1 MEDKRM
7 KNAIRYSK
15 DHVRLKTGEYQKAD
29 GSYEYRYAVFGRSFS
44 FYSKT
49 LENLREKEAQITSQ
63 QNEFRK
69 THLGRTL
76 TLDSLFDL
84 WRQLKRGIR
93 DRTFQHYCDT
103 YQRYVMNSI
112 GRQYVSSLKK
122 SDIKRFYNYLADERR
137 LQIGTIESVH
147 TVLHQI
153 LQLAVDDELI
163 ASNPAD
169 SAVKEL
175 MRARNID
182 HRKPTVLTTVQ
193 QNLLMQFVSESPIYS
208 RGMPIISVLLGTGM
222 RVGELTGLRWCDV
235 DFQKREIDINHALV
249 YYNRS
254 GQHCTFGI
262 NDTKTPASKR
272 VIPMTDSVKDAFL
285 KERAYQAENGLFCQM
300 DVDGYSDF
308 IFLNRFG
315 YPLQQN
321 VLNKA
326 FQRIIRD
333 CNDQEFLK
341 SNAPAVLLPH
351 FSCHSL
357 RHTFATNLARNPN
370 ISVKVAQY
378 LLGHADVTTTLNIY
392 SHCTEEMME
401 NARNALDSSKFM
413 HE

>member
-1 MEDKRM
+1 M

-208 RGMPIISVLLGTGM
+208 RWMPIISVLLGTGM

-285 KERAYQAENGLFCQM
+285 KERAYQAENGLYHLTKGLWGVHFEPRGVHLLIITF
-300 DVDGYSDF
+300 D
-308 IFLNRFG
+308 IF
-315 YPLQQN
+315 
-321 VLNKA
+321 
-326 FQRIIRD
+326 
-333 CNDQEFLK
+333 
-341 SNAPAVLLPH
+341 
-351 FSCHSL
+351 
-357 RHTFATNLARNPN
+357 T
-370 ISVKVAQY
+370 
-378 LLGHADVTTTLNIY
+378 
-392 SHCTEEMME
+392 
-401 NARNALDSSKFM
+401 
-413 HE
+413 

>member
-1 MEDKRM
+1 M
-7 KNAIRYSK
+7 KNAVRYSK

-29 GSYEYRYAVFGRSFS
+29 GSYEYRYTVFGHSFS

-76 TLDSLFDL
+76 TLDTLFDL
-84 WRQLKRGIR
+84 WKQLKRGIR

-103 YQRYVMNSI
+103 YQRYITSGI

-137 LQIGTIESVH
+137 LQRGTIESVH

-169 SAVKEL
+169 NAVKEL

-182 HRKPTVLTTVQ
+182 HRNPTVLTTAQ
-193 QNLLMQFVSESPIYS
+193 QKLLMQFASESPVYS
-208 RGMPIISVLLGTGM
+208 RWLPIITVFLGTGM
-222 RVGELTGLRWCDV
+222 RVGELTGLRWCDI
-235 DFQKREIDINHALV
+235 DFQKRKIDINHTLV
-249 YYNRS
+249 YYNRG

-272 VIPMTDSVKDAFL
+272 VIPMTDSVKAAFL
-285 KERAYQAENGLFCQM
+285 RERAYQVENGIFCQTN
-300 DVDGYSDF
+300 VDGCSDF

-315 YPLQQN
+315 SPLQQN

-341 SNAPAVLLPH
+341 SDAPAVLLPH

-357 RHTFATNLARNPN
+357 RHTFATNLAADPS
-370 ISVKVAQY
+370 ISIKVVQY

-392 SHCTEEMME
+392 SHCTEEMIE
-401 NARNALDSSKFM
+401 HALNAMMAYKRNNL
-413 HE
+413 

>member
-1 MEDKRM
+1 M

-15 DHVRLKTGEYQKAD
+15 DHVRLKAGEYQKAD
-29 GSYEYRYAVFGRSFS
+29 GSYEYRYTVFGRSFS

-49 LENLREKEAQITSQ
+49 LESLREKEAQITSQ
-63 QNEFRK
+63 QNEYRK

-93 DRTFQHYCDT
+93 DRTLQHYCDT

-122 SDIKRFYNYLADERR
+122 SDIKRFYNFLADEHR

-208 RGMPIISVLLGTGM
+208 RWMPIISVLLGTGM

-235 DFQKREIDINHALV
+235 DFQKREIDINHALALV
-249 YYNRS
+249 TSQFLTAPSLESDATTN
-254 GQHCTFGI
+254 I
-262 NDTKTPASKR
+262 NL
-272 VIPMTDSVKDAFL
+272 SVHAHS
-285 KERAYQAENGLFCQM
+285 C
-300 DVDGYSDF
+300 
-308 IFLNRFG
+308 
-315 YPLQQN
+315 
-321 VLNKA
+321 
-326 FQRIIRD
+326 
-333 CNDQEFLK
+333 K
-341 SNAPAVLLPH
+341 SSN
-351 FSCHSL
+351 
-357 RHTFATNLARNPN
+357 
-370 ISVKVAQY
+370 Q
-378 LLGHADVTTTLNIY
+378 
-392 SHCTEEMME
+392 SH
-401 NARNALDSSKFM
+401 
-413 HE
+413 

>member
-1 MEDKRM
+1 M
-7 KNAIRYSK
+7 KNAVRYSK

-29 GSYEYRYAVFGRSFS
+29 GSYEYRYTVFGHSFS

-69 THLGRTL
+69 TNLGRTL
-76 TLDSLFDL
+76 TLDTLFDL
-84 WRQLKRGIR
+84 WKQLKRGIR

-103 YQRYVMNSI
+103 YQRYITSGI

-137 LQIGTIESVH
+137 LQRGPIESVH

-169 SAVKEL
+169 NAVKEL

-182 HRKPTVLTTVQ
+182 HKNPTVLT
-193 QNLLMQFVSESPIYS
+193 SESPVYS
-208 RGMPIISVLLGTGM
+208 RWMPIITVFLGTGM

-235 DFQKREIDINHALV
+235 DFQKREIDINHTLV
-249 YYNRS
+249 YYNRD

-262 NDTKTPASKR
+262 NDAKTPASKR
-272 VIPMTDSVKDAFL
+272 VIPMTDSVKAAFL
-285 KERAYQAENGLFCQM
+285 RERAYQVENGIFCQTT
-300 DVDGYSDF
+300 VDGYSDF

-315 YPLQQN
+315 SPLQQN

-341 SNAPAVLLPH
+341 SDAPAVLLPH

-357 RHTFATNLARNPN
+357 RHTFATNLAADPS

-392 SHCTEEMME
+392 SHCTEEMLE
-401 NARNALDSSKFM
+401 QAKAAL
-413 HE
+413 EAQNNG

>member
-1 MEDKRM
+1 M
-7 KNAIRYSK
+7 KDAARYSK

-29 GSYEYRYAVFGRSFS
+29 GSYEYRYTVFGHTFS

-49 LENLREKEAQITSQ
+49 LENLREKEAQITSR

-69 THLGRTL
+69 TYLGRTL
-76 TLDSLFDL
+76 TLDTLFDL
-84 WRQLKRGIR
+84 WKQLKRGIR
-93 DRTFQHYCDT
+93 DRTFQHYCGT
-103 YQRYVMNSI
+103 YQRYIMSSI

-137 LQIGTIESVH
+137 LQRGTIESVH

-163 ASNPAD
+163 ANNPAD
-169 SAVKEL
+169 NAVKEL
-175 MRARNID
+175 MRARSID
-182 HRKPTVLTTVQ
+182 HRKPTVLTIAQ
-193 QNLLMQFVSESPIYS
+193 QKMLIQFISESPVFS
-208 RGMPIISVLLGTGM
+208 RWLPIITVFLGTGM
-222 RVGELTGLRWCDV
+222 RVGELTGLRWCDI
-235 DFQKREIDINHALV
+235 DFQKLEIDINHTLV
-249 YYNRS
+249 YYNKG

-272 VIPMTDSVKDAFL
+272 VIPMMDSVQTAFL
-285 KERAYQAENGLFCQM
+285 RERAYQAENGIFCQTNI
-300 DVDGYSDF
+300 DGYSDF

-341 SNAPAVLLPH
+341 SDTPAVLLPH

-357 RHTFATNLARNPN
+357 RHTFATNLASNPN
-370 ISVKVAQY
+370 ISIKVAQY
-378 LLGHADVTTTLNIY
+378 PLGHADVTTTLNIY

-401 NARNALDSSKFM
+401 NARNALDFSESM

>member
-1 MEDKRM
+1 M
-7 KNAIRYSK
+7 KEGMHMKDAVRYNK

-29 GSYEYRYAVFGRSFS
+29 GSYEYRYTVFGRSFS

-63 QNEFRK
+63 QNEFQK
-69 THLGRTL
+69 TYLGRTL
-76 TLDSLFDL
+76 TLDTLFDL
-84 WRQLKRGIR
+84 WKQLKRGIR

-103 YQRYVMNSI
+103 YQRYIMSSI

-137 LQIGTIESVH
+137 LQRGTIESVH

-169 SAVKEL
+169 NAVKEL
-175 MRARNID
+175 MRARNVD
-182 HRKPTVLTTVQ
+182 HRSPTALTIAQ
-193 QNLLMQFVSESPIYS
+193 QKLLIQFASKSPVYSRWSPI
-208 RGMPIISVLLGTGM
+208 ITVFLGTGM

-235 DFQKREIDINHALV
+235 DFQKREIDINHTLV
-249 YYNRS
+249 YYNRG

-262 NDTKTPASKR
+262 NDAKTPASKR
-272 VIPMTDSVKDAFL
+272 VIPMTDSVQTAFL
-285 KERAYQAENGLFCQM
+285 KERAYQAENGLFCQTN
-300 DVDGYSDF
+300 VDGYSDF

-357 RHTFATNLARNPN
+357 RHTFATNLTSNPS
-370 ISVKVAQY
+370 ISIKAAQY
-378 LLGHADVTTTLNIY
+378 LLGHADVSTTLNIY
-392 SHCTEEMME
+392 CHCTEEIMKQAKIALE
-401 NARNALDSSKFM
+401 NT
-413 HE
+413 